1 MDILVNPKNYNIC
14 FNIASLL
21 LVIVV
26 LIINLSEEAHNNK
39 QKQIFGMIVSD
50 ALIINV
56 AGLLHNLWLYSDF
69 YKTLIPEYAN
79 CYLVL
84 VEKVGCYM
92 LSYFSMIYVLTIF
105 RIDMESLV
113 KRFLIMMPAVLYVGY
128 FLSGLLS
135 DFFFYFDSN
144 GEIQYN
150 YPQGTVV
157 NLGLDFYFIYAAI
170 CYFKYARSFSSEK
183 FTALIMYYVL
193 MLAGIPVRILTKSAS
208 IFEFSLSLAL
218 LLCVYTFQNPGEF
231 ADRTSG
237 AGTRTALNFAVS
249 SNLLQNKVFT
259 VYGIA
264 IERLDAIIGGESLE
278 AVSELLSNITG
289 YLKLV
294 SPGGEVYFTDD
305 GNYMMVIE
313 DAEPDDTIIDKITE
327 QIRKRFKE
335 PWLMNGKE
343 LKLFQSPYAIGFPDE
358 IDSLDKFNEVRT
370 VIKKTLI
377 HQNRD
382 VLRVS
387 DLNLKHV
394 EHDKKIDA
402 IVKHALEDDLLEV
415 YYQPIYDPAAGKFTS
430 CEALLRLKNPQMGFI
445 SPAVFMPVAERNGMV
460 VAIDSFVLSSV
471 CEMIAT
477 SGATE
482 LGLDYVE
489 VNLSVVDCI
498 QTNLSDNVIKTL
510 EKHSVKPAQINLE
523 ITETFEEGITAVM
536 DENIKK
542 LGDYGITF
550 SMDDFGTGYSNLA
563 RIASLP
569 VSIFKLDKSIIQSA
583 FESEDAYMV
592 MLNLVKIIKSLGK
605 EIVAEG
611 VETQEQA
618 EQIIRLGIDHIQ
630 GFYYSRALPK
640 DQFIEFL
647 KTNNH

>member
-1 MDILVNPKNYNIC
+1 
-14 FNIASLL
+14 
-21 LVIVV
+21 
-26 LIINLSEEAHNNK
+26 
-39 QKQIFGMIVSD
+39 
-50 ALIINV
+50 
-56 AGLLHNLWLYSDF
+56 
-69 YKTLIPEYAN
+69 
-79 CYLVL
+79 
-84 VEKVGCYM
+84 
-92 LSYFSMIYVLTIF
+92 
-105 RIDMESLV
+105 
-113 KRFLIMMPAVLYVGY
+113 
-128 FLSGLLS
+128 
-135 DFFFYFDSN
+135 
-144 GEIQYN
+144 
-150 YPQGTVV
+150 
-157 NLGLDFYFIYAAI
+157 
-170 CYFKYARSFSSEK
+170 
-183 FTALIMYYVL
+183 

-208 IFEFSLSLAL
+208 IFEFSVSLAL

-278 AVSELLSNITG
+278 AVSELLNNITG
-289 YLKLV
+289 YLKLL

-305 GNYMMVIE
+305 GNYMMVLE
-313 DAEPDDTIIDKITE
+313 EAEPDDPIIDKITE

-335 PWLMNGKE
+335 PWFMNGKE

-358 IDSLDKFNEVRT
+358 IDSLDKFNEVRA

-592 MLNLVKIIKSLGK
+592 MLNLVRIIKSLGK